1 MIQTADILTSL
12 LIIFLMCLLSA
23 FFSGM
28 EIAFTSANRLRM
40 EIDRKRG
47 GFVGRVIEL
56 FAAKP
61 GEYITT
67 MLVGNNIVLVIYS
80 MYMTQLIHLLA
91 GKMGITMADDSVV
104 VETLISTLVI
114 IFLGE
119 FTPKSI
125 FKMRP
130 NAFFRALV
138 LPVYAIYLI
147 LFPLSKLTTAIA
159 FGLLRLFGLKVKE
172 EHSIKNFGRIDLENL
187 VDESVENNEK
197 MQPNDIKIFQN
208 ALDFS
213 DLRVRDCMVPR
224 VDVEAVELD
233 TTIEELTQRF
243 IATGFSR
250 LFVWED
256 SIDNIVGYV
265 TTKSLFRKPQSIREI
280 LIPVRFVPETM
291 ETERLMGEMIRT
303 RQSVAVVIDEFGGT
317 AGVISLEDV
326 LEEIVGEIEDEH
338 DTPEMVEKVLKDNQ
352 WVLSCRLEVAYLN
365 ERYNLGLKESDE
377 YDTLAGY
384 IIAKYGSIPIVGT
397 LIESEGKEI
406 KILKS
411 TSSRVELAK
420 VRIL

>member
-1 MIQTADILTSL
+1 METLSSIVVIVVVSV
-12 LIIFLMCLLSA
+12 LLSA

-47 GFVGRVIEL
+47 GAVGRIIEL
-56 FAAKP
+56 FASKP

-80 MYMTQLIHLLA
+80 LYMTKLIHLVIPSLPEEA
-91 GKMGITMADDSVV
+91 VV
-104 VETLISTLVI
+104 AETFISTILI

-130 NAFFRALV
+130 NAFLKALI
-138 LPVYAIYLI
+138 LPVYLFYLI
-147 LFPLSKLTTAIA
+147 LFPIAKISTAIS
-159 FGLLRLFGLKVKE
+159 FGILRLVGLKVRD
-172 EHSIKNFGRIDLENL
+172 EHNIKSFGKIDLENL
-187 VDESVENNEK
+187 IDESAESEK
-197 MQPNDIKIFQN
+197 VQANDIKIFQN

-224 VDVEAVELD
+224 VDVEAVES
-233 TTIEELTQRF
+233 TITIEELTERF
-243 IATGFSR
+243 IETSFSR
-250 LFVWED
+250 LFVCQE

-265 TTKSLFRKPQSIREI
+265 TTKSLFRNPQSIKDI
-280 LIPVRFVPETM
+280 LIPVRYVPETM
-291 ETERLMGEMIRT
+291 ATEKLMGEMIRT
-303 RQSVAVVIDEFGGT
+303 KQSVAVVIDEFGGT
-317 AGVISLEDV
+317 AGIISLEDV

-338 DTPEMVEKVLKDNQ
+338 DEPEMVEKVLKDNQ
-352 WVLSCRLEVAYLN
+352 WVFSCRLEVAYLN
-365 ERYNLGLKESDE
+365 ERYQLGLSEEGE

-384 IIAKYGSIPIVGT
+384 IIDHYGSIPTVGT
-397 LIESEGKEI
+397 VIECEGKEI

-420 VRIL
+420 VRVL

>member
-1 MIQTADILTSL
+1 MDSL
-12 LIIFLMCLLSA
+12 LSIIVITIVSIVLSA

-40 EIDRKRG
+40 ELDRKRG
-47 GFVGRVIEL
+47 GLVGRILNL
-56 FAAKP
+56 FVSKP

-67 MLVGNNIVLVIYS
+67 LLVGNNIVLVIYS
-80 MYMTQLIHLLA
+80 TYMAKLIHFVA
-91 GKMGITMADDSVV
+91 AKMGVPMADDAVI
-104 VETLISTLVI
+104 VETLISTIVI
-114 IFLGE
+114 ILLGE

-130 NAFFRALV
+130 NAFLKALI
-138 LPVYAIYLI
+138 LPVYLFYLLLYPI
-147 LFPLSKLTTAIA
+147 AKLSTALS
-159 FGLLRLFGLKVKE
+159 FGILRLVGLKVKE
-172 EHSIKNFGRIDLENL
+172 EHNIKSFGKIDLENL
-187 VDESVENNEK
+187 IDESAESEQV
-197 MQPNDIKIFQN
+197 QANDIRIFQN

-224 VDVEAVELD
+224 VDVEAVEI
-233 TTIEELTQRF
+233 TTSIEKLTERF
-243 IATGFSR
+243 IETSFSR
-250 LFVWED
+250 LFVWEE

-265 TTKSLFRKPQSIREI
+265 TTKSLFRNPKSIKDI
-280 LIPVRFVPETM
+280 IMPVRYVPEAM
-291 ETERLMGEMIRT
+291 VTEKLMGEMIRS

-317 AGVISLEDV
+317 AGIISLEDV

-338 DTPEMVEKVLKDNQ
+338 DEPEMVEKVLKDNQ

-365 ERYNLGLKESDE
+365 ERYNLGLSEEGE

-384 IIAKYGSIPIVGT
+384 IIDRYGGIPAVGT
-397 LIESEGKEI
+397 IIESEGREI

>member
-1 MIQTADILTSL
+1 MGNL
-12 LIIFLMCLLSA
+12 LSVIVVTIVSVILSA

-47 GFVGRVIEL
+47 GFVGRIIEL
-56 FAAKP
+56 FVSKP

-80 MYMTQLIHLLA
+80 MYMTKLIHLLA
-91 GKMGITMADDSVV
+91 AKMGVPMAEDSVV
-104 VETLISTLVI
+104 IETIISTLVI
-114 IFLGE
+114 IFFGE

-138 LPVYAIYLI
+138 LPVYLIYLV

-159 FGLLRLFGLKVKE
+159 FALLRLFGLKVKE

-224 VDVEAVELD
+224 VDVEAVEID
-233 TTIEELTQRF
+233 TSIEELTRRF
-243 IATGFSR
+243 IDTNFSR
-250 LFVWED
+250 LFVWEE

-265 TTKSLFRKPQSIREI
+265 TTKSLFRRPQSIKEI
-280 LIPVRFVPETM
+280 LMPVRYVPEAM

-303 RQSVAVVIDEFGGT
+303 KQSVAVVIDEFGGT

-338 DTPEMVEKVLKDNQ
+338 DTPELVEKVLKDNQ

-384 IIAKYGSIPIVGT
+384 IIAKYGSIPTVGT
-397 LIESEGKEI
+397 SIESEGKEI

>member
-1 MIQTADILTSL
+1 MLSVV
-12 LIIFLMCLLSA
+12 IIVVVSVTLSA

-47 GFVGRVIEL
+47 GVVGRIIER
-56 FAAKP
+56 FASKP
-61 GEYITT
+61 GEFITT

-80 MYMTQLIHLLA
+80 MFMAKLIHLLA
-91 GKMGITMADDSVV
+91 GRMGIAMAEEAVV
-104 VETLISTLVI
+104 VETLISTLLI

-119 FTPKSI
+119 FTPKSL
-125 FKMRP
+125 FKVRP
-130 NAFFRALV
+130 NAFFRALI
-138 LPVYAIYLI
+138 LPVWLCYLI
-147 LFPLSKLTTAIA
+147 LYPIARFATALS
-159 FGLLRLFGLKVKE
+159 FGILRLVGLEVKE
-172 EHSIKNFGRIDLENL
+172 EHNIKSFGKIDLENL
-187 VDESVENNEK
+187 IDESAESEK
-197 MQPNDIKIFQN
+197 VQATELKIFQN

-224 VDVEAVELD
+224 VDVEAVEA
-233 TTIEELTQRF
+233 TISIEELTERF
-243 IATGFSR
+243 IETSFSR

-265 TTKSLFRKPQSIREI
+265 TTKSLFRNPKSIKEI
-280 LIPVRFVPETM
+280 LMPVRYVPETM
-291 ETERLMGEMIRT
+291 VTEKLMGEMIRSK
-303 RQSVAVVIDEFGGT
+303 QSVAVVIDEFGGT
-317 AGVISLEDV
+317 AGIISLEDV

-338 DTPEMVEKVLKDNQ
+338 DEPELVEKVLKDKQ
-352 WVLSCRLEVAYLN
+352 WVLSCRLEVGYLN
-365 ERYNLGLKESDE
+365 ERYGLGLSEEGE

-384 IIAKYGSIPIVGT
+384 IIDHYGGIPAVGT
-397 LIESEGKEI
+397 IIESEGREI

>member
-1 MIQTADILTSL
+1 MQSL
-12 LIIFLMCLLSA
+12 LSIIVIVVISTILSA

-40 EIDRKRG
+40 ELDRKRG
-47 GFVGRVIEL
+47 GTIGRIIERFVDR
-56 FAAKP
+56 P
-61 GEYITT
+61 GELITT
-67 MLVGNNIVLVIYS
+67 MLVGNNIVLVVYS
-80 MYMTQLIHLLA
+80 TFMAELIHLVA
-91 GKMGITMADDSVV
+91 ARMGIPMADDAVI
-104 VETLISTLVI
+104 VETLISTIVI

-130 NAFFRALV
+130 NAFFKAL
-138 LPVYAIYLI
+138 LIPIYLCYLLLYPI
-147 LFPLSKLTTAIA
+147 AKFATALS
-159 FGLLRLFGLKVKE
+159 FGILRLVGLKVKE
-172 EHSIKNFGRIDLENL
+172 EHNIKSFGKIDLENL
-187 VDESVENNEK
+187 IDESGESEQV
-197 MQPNDIKIFQN
+197 QANDLRIFQN

-224 VDVEAVELD
+224 VDVEAVEA
-233 TTIEELTQRF
+233 TVSIEELTERF
-243 IATGFSR
+243 IETNFSR
-250 LFVWED
+250 LFVWKG

-265 TTKSLFRKPQSIREI
+265 TTKSLFRNPKSVSEI
-280 LIPVRFVPETM
+280 LMPVRYVPETM
-291 ETERLMGEMIRT
+291 VTEKLMGEMIRS

-317 AGVISLEDV
+317 AGIISLEDV

-338 DTPEMVEKVLKDNQ
+338 DEPDMVEKVLKDKQ
-352 WVLSCRLEVAYLN
+352 WVLSCRLEVSYLN
-365 ERYNLGLKESDE
+365 ERYDLGLSESDA

-384 IIAKYGSIPIVGT
+384 IIEHYGGIPTVGT
-397 LIESEGKEI
+397 IVECEGKEI

>member
-1 MIQTADILTSL
+1 MESL
-12 LIIFLMCLLSA
+12 LSVIVIVVVSVVLSA

-40 EIDRKRG
+40 ELDRKRG
-47 GFVGRVIEL
+47 GVVGRIIEL

-67 MLVGNNIVLVIYS
+67 MLVGNNIVLVVYS
-80 MYMTQLIHLLA
+80 TFMAQLIHLLA
-91 GKMGITMADDSVV
+91 ARMGVEMSADSVI
-104 VETLISTLVI
+104 VETLISTIVI
-114 IFLGE
+114 ILLGE

-130 NAFFRALV
+130 NAFLKALI
-138 LPVYAIYLI
+138 LPVYLCYIL
-147 LFPLSKLTTAIA
+147 LFPIAKLATALS
-159 FGLLRLFGLKVKE
+159 FGILRLVGLKVRE
-172 EHSIKNFGRIDLENL
+172 EHNIKSFGKLDLENL
-187 VDESVENNEK
+187 IDESAENEK
-197 MQPNDIKIFQN
+197 AQANDLKIFQN

-224 VDVEAVELD
+224 VDVEAVEA
-233 TTIEELTQRF
+233 TISIEELTNRF
-243 IATGFSR
+243 LETNFSR
-250 LFVWED
+250 LFVWEE

-265 TTKSLFRKPQSIREI
+265 TTKSLFRKPSSISEI
-280 LIPVRFVPETM
+280 LMPVRYVPETM
-291 ETERLMGEMIRT
+291 LTEKLMGDMIRS

-317 AGVISLEDV
+317 AGIISLEDAI
-326 LEEIVGEIEDEH
+326 EEIVGEIEDEH
-338 DTPEMVEKVLKDNQ
+338 DEPELVEKVLKDKQ
-352 WVLSCRLEVAYLN
+352 WVLSCRLEVSYLN
-365 ERYNLGLKESDE
+365 ERYGLGLSEEGE

-384 IIAKYGSIPIVGT
+384 IIDKYGGIPTVGT
-397 LIESEGKEI
+397 TIESEGREI

>member
-1 MIQTADILTSL
+1 METLSSVVVIVVVSV
-12 LIIFLMCLLSA
+12 LLSA

-47 GFVGRVIEL
+47 GVVGRIIEL

-67 MLVGNNIVLVIYS
+67 MLVGNNIALVIYS
-80 MYMTQLIHLLA
+80 LYMTKLIHLIIPSLPQEA
-91 GKMGITMADDSVV
+91 VV
-104 VETLISTLVI
+104 VETLISTIVI

-130 NAFFRALV
+130 NAFFKALL
-138 LPVYAIYLI
+138 LPVYFFYLI
-147 LFPLSKLTTAIA
+147 LFPIAKISTAIS
-159 FGLLRLFGLKVKE
+159 FGILRLVGLKVRE
-172 EHSIKNFGRIDLENL
+172 EHNIKSFGKIDLENL
-187 VDESVENNEK
+187 IDESAESEK
-197 MQPNDIKIFQN
+197 VQANDIKIFQN

-224 VDVEAVELD
+224 VDVEAVEA
-233 TTIEELTQRF
+233 TVTIDELTQRF
-243 IATGFSR
+243 VETNFSR
-250 LFVWED
+250 LFVWEE

-265 TTKSLFRKPQSIREI
+265 TTKSLFRRPESIREI
-280 LIPVRFVPETM
+280 MMPVRYVPETM
-291 ETERLMGEMIRT
+291 ATEKLMGEMIRT
-303 RQSVAVVIDEFGGT
+303 KQSVAVVIDEFGGT
-317 AGVISLEDV
+317 AGIISLEDV

-338 DTPEMVEKVLKDNQ
+338 DEPEMVEKVLKDNQ
-352 WVLSCRLEVAYLN
+352 WVFSCRLEVAYLN
-365 ERYNLGLKESDE
+365 ERYQLGLSEEGE

-384 IIAKYGSIPIVGT
+384 IIDHYGSIPTVGT
-397 LIESEGKEI
+397 VIECEGKEI

-420 VRIL
+420 VKLL

>member
-1 MIQTADILTSL
+1 MSNL
-12 LIIFLMCLLSA
+12 LSVIVVTIVSVILSA

-47 GFVGRVIEL
+47 GFVGRIIEL
-56 FAAKP
+56 FVSKP

-80 MYMTQLIHLLA
+80 MYMTKLIHLLA
-91 GKMGITMADDSVV
+91 AKMGVPMAEDSVV
-104 VETLISTLVI
+104 IETIISTLVI
-114 IFLGE
+114 IFFGE

-138 LPVYAIYLI
+138 LPVYLIYLV

-159 FGLLRLFGLKVKE
+159 FALLRLFGLKVKE

-224 VDVEAVELD
+224 VDVEAVEID
-233 TTIEELTQRF
+233 TSIEELTRRF
-243 IATGFSR
+243 IDTNFSR
-250 LFVWED
+250 LFVWEE

-265 TTKSLFRKPQSIREI
+265 TTKSLIRRPQSIKEI
-280 LIPVRFVPETM
+280 LMPVRYVPEAM

-303 RQSVAVVIDEFGGT
+303 KQSVAVVIDEFGGT

-338 DTPEMVEKVLKDNQ
+338 DTPELVEKVLKDNQ

-384 IIAKYGSIPIVGT
+384 IIAKYGSIPTVGT
-397 LIESEGKEI
+397 SIESEGKEI

>member
-1 MIQTADILTSL
+1 MQSL
-12 LIIFLMCLLSA
+12 LSVVIIVVVSVTLSA

-47 GFVGRVIEL
+47 GVVGRIIER
-56 FAAKP
+56 FASKP
-61 GEYITT
+61 GEFITT

-80 MYMTQLIHLLA
+80 MFMTKLIHLLA
-91 GKMGITMADDSVV
+91 GRMGIPMAEEAVV
-104 VETLISTLVI
+104 VETIISTLLI

-119 FTPKSI
+119 FTPKSL
-125 FKMRP
+125 FKVRP
-130 NAFFRALV
+130 NAFFRALI
-138 LPVYAIYLI
+138 LPVWLCYLI
-147 LFPLSKLTTAIA
+147 LYPIARFATALS
-159 FGLLRLFGLKVKE
+159 FGILRLVGLEVKE
-172 EHSIKNFGRIDLENL
+172 EHNIKSFGKIDLENL
-187 VDESVENNEK
+187 IDESAESEK
-197 MQPNDIKIFQN
+197 VQATELKIFQN

-224 VDVEAVELD
+224 VDVEAVEA
-233 TTIEELTQRF
+233 TISIEELTERF
-243 IATGFSR
+243 IETSFSR

-265 TTKSLFRKPQSIREI
+265 TTKSLFRNPKSIKEI
-280 LIPVRFVPETM
+280 LMPVRYVPETM
-291 ETERLMGEMIRT
+291 VTEKLMGEMIRSK
-303 RQSVAVVIDEFGGT
+303 QSVAVVIDEFGGT
-317 AGVISLEDV
+317 AGIISLEDV

-365 ERYNLGLKESDE
+365 ERYDLGLKESDE

-384 IIAKYGSIPIVGT
+384 IIAKYGSIPTVGT

-411 TSSRVELAK
+411 TSSRIELAK

>member
-1 MIQTADILTSL
+1 MQSL
-12 LIIFLMCLLSA
+12 LSIIVIVVVSVTLSA

-47 GFVGRVIEL
+47 GLVGRIIER
-56 FAAKP
+56 FASKP
-61 GEYITT
+61 GEFITT

-80 MYMTQLIHLLA
+80 TFMAKLVHLLA
-91 GKMGITMADDSVV
+91 GKMGIAMAEDAVV
-104 VETLISTLVI
+104 VETIISTLII

-130 NAFFRALV
+130 NAFFRALSV
-138 LPVYAIYLI
+138 PVYLIYLI
-147 LFPLSKLTTAIA
+147 LFPVAKFATALS
-159 FGLLRLFGLKVKE
+159 FGIMRMVGLKVKE
-172 EHSIKNFGRIDLENL
+172 EHNIKSFGKIDLEHL
-187 VDESVENNEK
+187 IDESAESEK
-197 MQPNDIKIFQN
+197 VQTNDIKIFQN

-224 VDVEAVELD
+224 VDVEAVEA
-233 TTIEELTQRF
+233 TISIEELTERF
-243 IATGFSR
+243 IETSFSR

-265 TTKSLFRKPQSIREI
+265 TTKSLFRNPKNIREI
-280 LIPVRFVPETM
+280 LMPVRYVPEAM
-291 ETERLMGEMIRT
+291 LTEKLMGDMIRSK
-303 RQSVAVVIDEFGGT
+303 QSVAVVIDEFGGT
-317 AGVISLEDV
+317 AGIISLEDV

-338 DTPEMVEKVLKDNQ
+338 DEPEMVEKVLKDRQ

-365 ERYNLGLKESDE
+365 ERYGLGLSEEGE

-384 IIAKYGSIPIVGT
+384 IIDHYGGIPAVGT
-397 LIESEGKEI
+397 VIESEGREI

>member
-1 MIQTADILTSL
+1 MSNL
-12 LIIFLMCLLSA
+12 LSVIVVTIVSVILSA

-47 GFVGRVIEL
+47 GFVGRIIEL
-56 FAAKP
+56 FVSKP

-80 MYMTQLIHLLA
+80 MYMTKLIHLLA
-91 GKMGITMADDSVV
+91 AKMGVPMAEDSVV
-104 VETLISTLVI
+104 IETIISTLVI
-114 IFLGE
+114 IFFGE

-138 LPVYAIYLI
+138 LPVYLIYLV

-159 FGLLRLFGLKVKE
+159 FALLRLFGLKVKE
-172 EHSIKNFGRIDLENL
+172 EHNIKNFGRIDLENL

-224 VDVEAVELD
+224 VDVEAVEID
-233 TTIEELTQRF
+233 TSIEELTRRF
-243 IATGFSR
+243 IDTNFSR
-250 LFVWED
+250 LFVWGE

-265 TTKSLFRKPQSIREI
+265 TTKSLFRRPQSIKEI
-280 LIPVRFVPETM
+280 LMPVRYVPEAM

-303 RQSVAVVIDEFGGT
+303 KQSVAVVIDEFGGT

-338 DTPEMVEKVLKDNQ
+338 DTPELVEKVLKDNQ

-384 IIAKYGSIPIVGT
+384 IIAKYGSIPTVGT
-397 LIESEGKEI
+397 SIESEGKEI

>member
-1 MIQTADILTSL
+1 MSNL
-12 LIIFLMCLLSA
+12 LSVIVVTIVSVILSA

-47 GFVGRVIEL
+47 GFVGRIIEL
-56 FAAKP
+56 FVSKP

-80 MYMTQLIHLLA
+80 MYMTKLIHLLA
-91 GKMGITMADDSVV
+91 AKMGVPMAEDSVV
-104 VETLISTLVI
+104 IETIISTLVI
-114 IFLGE
+114 IFFGE

-138 LPVYAIYLI
+138 LPVYLIYLV

-159 FGLLRLFGLKVKE
+159 FALLRLFGLKVKE
-172 EHSIKNFGRIDLENL
+172 EHSIKNFGRIDLETL

-224 VDVEAVELD
+224 VDVEAVEID
-233 TTIEELTQRF
+233 TSIEELTRRF
-243 IATGFSR
+243 IDTNFSR
-250 LFVWED
+250 LFVWEE

-265 TTKSLFRKPQSIREI
+265 TTKSLFRRPQSIKEI
-280 LIPVRFVPETM
+280 LMPVRYVPEAM

-303 RQSVAVVIDEFGGT
+303 KQSVAVVIDEFGGT

-338 DTPEMVEKVLKDNQ
+338 DTPELVEKVLKDNQ

-384 IIAKYGSIPIVGT
+384 IIAKYGSIPTVGT
-397 LIESEGKEI
+397 SIESEGKEI

>member
-1 MIQTADILTSL
+1 MQTL
-12 LIIFLMCLLSA
+12 LSVIVIVVVSVTLSA

-47 GFVGRVIEL
+47 GVVGRIIER
-56 FAAKP
+56 FASAP
-61 GEYITT
+61 GEFITT

-80 MYMTQLIHLLA
+80 TSMAQLIHLLA
-91 GKMGITMADDSVV
+91 AKMGIPMAQDAVV

-119 FTPKSI
+119 FTPKSV

-130 NAFFRALV
+130 NAFFRALI
-138 LPVYAIYLI
+138 LPVYVCYLI
-147 LFPLSKLTTAIA
+147 LYPIAKFSTALS
-159 FGLLRLFGLKVKE
+159 FGILRLVGLKVKE
-172 EHSIKNFGRIDLENL
+172 EHNIKSFGKLDLENL
-187 VDESVENNEK
+187 IDESGECEK
-197 MQPNDIKIFQN
+197 MQTNEIKIFQN

-224 VDVEAVELD
+224 VDVEAVEA
-233 TTIEELTQRF
+233 TITIEELTERF
-243 IATGFSR
+243 IETSFSR
-250 LFVWED
+250 LFVWEE

-265 TTKSLFRKPQSIREI
+265 TTKSLFRNPKSIKEI
-280 LIPVRFVPETM
+280 LMPVRYVPETM
-291 ETERLMGEMIRT
+291 VTEKLMGDMIRSK
-303 RQSVAVVIDEFGGT
+303 QSVAVVIDEFGGT
-317 AGVISLEDV
+317 AGIISLEDV

-338 DTPEMVEKVLKDNQ
+338 DEPELVEKVLKDRQ

-365 ERYNLGLKESDE
+365 ERYDLGLSEEGE

-384 IIAKYGSIPIVGT
+384 IIDHYGGIPAVGT
-397 LIESEGKEI
+397 IIESEGKEI

>member
-1 MIQTADILTSL
+1 MDSLTSVVV
-12 LIIFLMCLLSA
+12 IAIVSVILSG

-47 GFVGRVIEL
+47 GLSGRILAL
-56 FAAKP
+56 FSDKP

-80 MYMTQLIHLLA
+80 LYMTKLIHLIIPSLPEEA
-91 GKMGITMADDSVV
+91 VAI
-104 VETLISTLVI
+104 ETLISTIVI

-130 NAFFRALV
+130 NAFLKGLI
-138 LPVYAIYLI
+138 LPVYIFYLLLYPI
-147 LFPLSKLTTAIA
+147 AKFSTAIS
-159 FGLLRLFGLKVKE
+159 FGILRLVGLKVKE
-172 EHSIKNFGRIDLENL
+172 EHSIKSFGKIDLESL
-187 VDESVENNEK
+187 IDESAESEK
-197 MQPNDIKIFQN
+197 VQANDIKIFQN

-224 VDVEAVELD
+224 VDVEAVEA
-233 TTIEELTQRF
+233 TISIEELTERF
-243 IATGFSR
+243 IETSFSR
-250 LFVWED
+250 LFVCEE

-265 TTKSLFRKPQSIREI
+265 TTKSLFRNPKSIKDI
-280 LIPVRFVPETM
+280 LIPVRYVPETM
-291 ETERLMGEMIRT
+291 VTEKLMGEMIRT
-303 RQSVAVVIDEFGGT
+303 KQSVAVVIDEFGGT
-317 AGVISLEDV
+317 AGIISLEDV

-338 DTPEMVEKVLKDNQ
+338 DEPEMVEKVLKDNQ
-352 WVLSCRLEVAYLN
+352 WVFSCRLEVAYLN
-365 ERYNLGLKESDE
+365 ERYQIGLSEEGE

-384 IIAKYGSIPIVGT
+384 IIDHYGSIPSVGT
-397 LIESEGKEI
+397 IIECEGKEI

>member
-1 MIQTADILTSL
+1 MQSL
-12 LIIFLMCLLSA
+12 LSIIVIVVVSTILSA

-40 EIDRKRG
+40 ELDRKRG
-47 GFVGRVIEL
+47 GTIGRIIERFVDR
-56 FAAKP
+56 P
-61 GEYITT
+61 GELITT
-67 MLVGNNIVLVIYS
+67 MLVGNNIVLVVYS
-80 MYMTQLIHLLA
+80 TFMAELIHLVA
-91 GKMGITMADDSVV
+91 ARMGIPMADDAVI
-104 VETLISTLVI
+104 VETLISTIVI

-130 NAFFRALV
+130 NAFFKAL
-138 LPVYAIYLI
+138 LIPIYLCYLLLYPI
-147 LFPLSKLTTAIA
+147 AKFATALS
-159 FGLLRLFGLKVKE
+159 FGILRLVGLKVKE
-172 EHSIKNFGRIDLENL
+172 EHNIKSFGKIDLENL
-187 VDESVENNEK
+187 IDESGESEQV
-197 MQPNDIKIFQN
+197 QANDLRIFQN

-224 VDVEAVELD
+224 VDVEAVEA
-233 TTIEELTQRF
+233 TVSIEELTERF
-243 IATGFSR
+243 IETNFSR
-250 LFVWED
+250 LFVWKG

-265 TTKSLFRKPQSIREI
+265 TTKSLFRNPKSVSEI
-280 LIPVRFVPETM
+280 LMPVRYVPETM
-291 ETERLMGEMIRT
+291 VTEKLMGEMIRS

-317 AGVISLEDV
+317 AGIISLEDV

-338 DTPEMVEKVLKDNQ
+338 DEPDMVEKVLKDKQ
-352 WVLSCRLEVAYLN
+352 WVLSCRLEVSYLN
-365 ERYNLGLKESDE
+365 ERYNLGLSESDA

-384 IIAKYGSIPIVGT
+384 IIEHYGGIPTVGT
-397 LIESEGKEI
+397 IVECEGKEI

>member
-1 MIQTADILTSL
+1 MESL
-12 LIIFLMCLLSA
+12 LSVIVIVVISIVLSA

-40 EIDRKRG
+40 ELDRKRG

-56 FAAKP
+56 FSSKP

-80 MYMTQLIHLLA
+80 TFMAKLIHLLA
-91 GKMGITMADDSVV
+91 ARMGIEMADEAVL
-104 VETLISTLVI
+104 VETLISTIVI
-114 IFLGE
+114 ILLGE
-119 FTPKSI
+119 FTPKTI
-125 FKMRP
+125 FRMRP
-130 NAFFRALV
+130 NSFLRALIF
-138 LPVYAIYLI
+138 PVYICYLLLYPI
-147 LFPLSKLTTAIA
+147 AKLSTALS
-159 FGLLRLFGLKVKE
+159 FGILRLVGLKVKD
-172 EHSIKNFGRIDLENL
+172 EHNIKSFGKIDLENL
-187 VDESVENNEK
+187 IDESSESEK
-197 MQPNDIKIFQN
+197 VQANDIKIFQN

-224 VDVEAVELD
+224 VDVEAVEAT
-233 TTIEELTQRF
+233 TTIEELTERF
-243 IATGFSR
+243 ISTNFSR
-250 LFVWED
+250 LFVWEE
-256 SIDNIVGYV
+256 SIDNIIGYV
-265 TTKSLFRKPQSIREI
+265 TTKSLFRNPKSISEI
-280 LIPVRFVPETM
+280 LMPVRYVPETM
-291 ETERLMGEMIRT
+291 LTEKLMGDMIRS

-317 AGVISLEDV
+317 AGIISLEDA

-338 DTPEMVEKVLKDNQ
+338 DEPEMVEKVLKDKQ
-352 WVLSCRLEVAYLN
+352 WVLSCRLEVSYLN
-365 ERYNLGLKESDE
+365 ERYGLGLSEEGE

-384 IIAKYGSIPIVGT
+384 IIDHYGGIPSVGT

>member
-1 MIQTADILTSL
+1 MSVIVIVVIS
-12 LIIFLMCLLSA
+12 IVLSA

-40 EIDRKRG
+40 ELDRKRG

-56 FAAKP
+56 FSSKP

-80 MYMTQLIHLLA
+80 TFMAKLIHLLA
-91 GKMGITMADDSVV
+91 SRMGIEMADEAVL
-104 VETLISTLVI
+104 VETLISTIVI
-114 IFLGE
+114 ILLGE

-125 FKMRP
+125 FRMRP
-130 NAFFRALV
+130 NSFLRALIF
-138 LPVYAIYLI
+138 PVYICYLLLYPI
-147 LFPLSKLTTAIA
+147 AKLSTALS
-159 FGLLRLFGLKVKE
+159 FGILRLVGLKVKD
-172 EHSIKNFGRIDLENL
+172 EHNIKSFGKIDLENL
-187 VDESVENNEK
+187 IDESSESEK
-197 MQPNDIKIFQN
+197 VQANDIKIFQN

-224 VDVEAVELD
+224 VDVEAVEAT
-233 TTIEELTQRF
+233 TTIEELTERF
-243 IATGFSR
+243 ISTNFSR
-250 LFVWED
+250 LFVWEE
-256 SIDNIVGYV
+256 SIDNIIGYV
-265 TTKSLFRKPQSIREI
+265 TTKSLFRNPKSISEI
-280 LIPVRFVPETM
+280 LMPVRYVPETM
-291 ETERLMGEMIRT
+291 LTEKLMGDMIRS

-317 AGVISLEDV
+317 AGIISLEDA

-338 DTPEMVEKVLKDNQ
+338 DEPEMVEKVLKDKQ
-352 WVLSCRLEVAYLN
+352 WVLSCRLEVSYLN
-365 ERYNLGLKESDE
+365 ERYGLGLSEEGE

-384 IIAKYGSIPIVGT
+384 IIDHYGGIPSVGT
-397 LIESEGKEI
+397 LIECEGKEI

>member
-1 MIQTADILTSL
+1 MHSL
-12 LIIFLMCLLSA
+12 LSVIVIVVISVTLSA

-47 GFVGRVIEL
+47 GVVGRIIER
-56 FAAKP
+56 FASKP
-61 GEYITT
+61 GEFITT
-67 MLVGNNIVLVIYS
+67 MLVGNNIVLVVYS
-80 MYMTQLIHLLA
+80 TFMAQLIHLVV
-91 GKMGITMADDSVV
+91 GKMGIQMAEDSVV

-119 FTPKSI
+119 FTPKSL

-130 NAFFRALV
+130 NAFFRALII
-138 LPVYAIYLI
+138 PVYLCYLV
-147 LFPLSKLTTAIA
+147 LFPIAKFATALS
-159 FGLLRLFGLKVKE
+159 FGIMRLVGLKVKE
-172 EHSIKNFGRIDLENL
+172 EHNIKSFGKIDLENL
-187 VDESVENNEK
+187 IDESAESEKVQANEL
-197 MQPNDIKIFQN
+197 KIFQN

-224 VDVEAVELD
+224 VDVEAVEA
-233 TTIEELTQRF
+233 TISIEELTERF
-243 IATGFSR
+243 IETSFSR

-265 TTKSLFRKPQSIREI
+265 TTKSLFRNPKSIKEI
-280 LIPVRFVPETM
+280 LIPVRYVPETM
-291 ETERLMGEMIRT
+291 VTEKLMGEMIRS

-317 AGVISLEDV
+317 AGIISLEDV

-338 DTPEMVEKVLKDNQ
+338 DEPELVEKVLKDKQ
-352 WVLSCRLEVAYLN
+352 WVLSCRLEVSYLN
-365 ERYNLGLKESDE
+365 ERYDLGLSEDGE

-384 IIAKYGSIPIVGT
+384 IIEHYGGIPAVGT
-397 LIESEGKEI
+397 VIESEGKEI

-411 TSSRVELAK
+411 SSSRVELAK
-420 VRIL
+420 VRVL

>member
-1 MIQTADILTSL
+1 MSNL
-12 LIIFLMCLLSA
+12 LSVIVVTIVSVILSA

-47 GFVGRVIEL
+47 GFVGRIIEL
-56 FAAKP
+56 FVSKP

-80 MYMTQLIHLLA
+80 MYMTKLIHLLA
-91 GKMGITMADDSVV
+91 AKMGVPMAEDSVV
-104 VETLISTLVI
+104 IETIISTLVI
-114 IFLGE
+114 IFFGE

-138 LPVYAIYLI
+138 LPVYLIYLI

-159 FGLLRLFGLKVKE
+159 FALLRLFGLKVKE

-224 VDVEAVELD
+224 VDVEAVEID
-233 TTIEELTQRF
+233 TSIEELTRRF
-243 IATGFSR
+243 IDTNFSR
-250 LFVWED
+250 LFVWEE

-265 TTKSLFRKPQSIREI
+265 TTKSLFRRPQSIKEI
-280 LIPVRFVPETM
+280 LMPVRYVPEAM

-303 RQSVAVVIDEFGGT
+303 KQSVAVVIDEFGGT

-338 DTPEMVEKVLKDNQ
+338 DTPELVEKVLKDNQ

-384 IIAKYGSIPIVGT
+384 IIAKYGSIPTVGT
-397 LIESEGKEI
+397 SIESEGKEI

>member
-1 MIQTADILTSL
+1 MQSL
-12 LIIFLMCLLSA
+12 LSVVIIVVVSVTLSA

-47 GFVGRVIEL
+47 GVVGRIIER
-56 FAAKP
+56 FASKP
-61 GEYITT
+61 GEFITT

-80 MYMTQLIHLLA
+80 MFMAKLIHLLA
-91 GKMGITMADDSVV
+91 GRMGIAMAEEAVV
-104 VETLISTLVI
+104 VETLISTLLI

-119 FTPKSI
+119 FTPKSL
-125 FKMRP
+125 FKVRP
-130 NAFFRALV
+130 NAFFRALI
-138 LPVYAIYLI
+138 LPVWLCYLI
-147 LFPLSKLTTAIA
+147 LYPIARFATALS
-159 FGLLRLFGLKVKE
+159 FGILRLVGLEVKE
-172 EHSIKNFGRIDLENL
+172 EHNIKSFGKIDLENL
-187 VDESVENNEK
+187 IDESAESEK
-197 MQPNDIKIFQN
+197 VQATELKIFQN

-224 VDVEAVELD
+224 VDVEAVEA
-233 TTIEELTQRF
+233 TISIEELTERF
-243 IATGFSR
+243 IETSFSR

-265 TTKSLFRKPQSIREI
+265 TTKSLFRNPKSIKEI
-280 LIPVRFVPETM
+280 LMPVRYVPETM
-291 ETERLMGEMIRT
+291 VTETLMGEMIRSK
-303 RQSVAVVIDEFGGT
+303 QSVAVVIDEFGGT
-317 AGVISLEDV
+317 AGIISLEDV

-338 DTPEMVEKVLKDNQ
+338 DEPELVEKVLKDKQ
-352 WVLSCRLEVAYLN
+352 WVLSCRLEVGYLN
-365 ERYNLGLKESDE
+365 ERYGLGLSEEGE

-384 IIAKYGSIPIVGT
+384 IIDHYGGIPAVGT
-397 LIESEGKEI
+397 IIESEGREI

>member
-1 MIQTADILTSL
+1 METLSSVVVIVVVSV
-12 LIIFLMCLLSA
+12 LLSA

-47 GFVGRVIEL
+47 GVVGRIIEL

-67 MLVGNNIVLVIYS
+67 MLVGNNIALVIYS
-80 MYMTQLIHLLA
+80 LYMTKLIHLIIPSLPQEA
-91 GKMGITMADDSVV
+91 VV
-104 VETLISTLVI
+104 VETLISTIVI

-130 NAFFRALV
+130 NAFFKALP
-138 LPVYAIYLI
+138 LPVYFFYLI
-147 LFPLSKLTTAIA
+147 LFPVAKISTAIS
-159 FGLLRLFGLKVKE
+159 FGILRLVGLKVRE
-172 EHSIKNFGRIDLENL
+172 EHNIKSFGKIDLENL
-187 VDESVENNEK
+187 IDESAESEK
-197 MQPNDIKIFQN
+197 VQANDIKIFQN

-224 VDVEAVELD
+224 VDVEAVES
-233 TTIEELTQRF
+233 TISIEELTERF
-243 IATGFSR
+243 IETSFSR
-250 LFVWED
+250 LFVCEE

-265 TTKSLFRKPQSIREI
+265 TTKSLFRNPQSIKEI
-280 LIPVRFVPETM
+280 LIPVRYVPETM
-291 ETERLMGEMIRT
+291 ATEKLMGEMIRT
-303 RQSVAVVIDEFGGT
+303 KQSVAVVIDEFGGT
-317 AGVISLEDV
+317 AGIISLEDV

-338 DTPEMVEKVLKDNQ
+338 DEPEMVEKVLKDNQ
-352 WVLSCRLEVAYLN
+352 WVFSCRLEVAYLN
-365 ERYNLGLKESDE
+365 ERYQLGLSEEGE

-384 IIAKYGSIPIVGT
+384 IIDHYGSIPTVGT
-397 LIESEGKEI
+397 VIECEGKEI

-420 VRIL
+420 VRVL

>member
-1 MIQTADILTSL
+1 MDSL
-12 LIIFLMCLLSA
+12 LSVIVIVVVSTTLSA

-47 GFVGRVIEL
+47 GVVGRIIER
-56 FAAKP
+56 FASKP
-61 GEYITT
+61 GEFITT

-80 MYMTQLIHLLA
+80 TFMAKLNHLLA
-91 GKMGITMADDSVV
+91 AKMGIPMAEDAVI

-119 FTPKSI
+119 FTPKSV

-130 NAFFRALV
+130 NAFFRALII
-138 LPVYAIYLI
+138 PVYLIYLI
-147 LFPLSKLTTAIA
+147 LFPIAKFSTALS
-159 FGLLRLFGLKVKE
+159 FGILRLVGLKVKE
-172 EHSIKNFGRIDLENL
+172 EHNIKSFGKIDLENL
-187 VDESVENNEK
+187 IDESAESEK
-197 MQPNDIKIFQN
+197 VQTNDIKIFQN

-224 VDVEAVELD
+224 VDVEAVEA
-233 TTIEELTQRF
+233 TITIEELTERF
-243 IATGFSR
+243 IETNFSR
-250 LFVWED
+250 LFVWEE

-265 TTKSLFRKPQSIREI
+265 TTKSLFKNPKSIKEI
-280 LIPVRFVPETM
+280 LMPVRYVPEAM
-291 ETERLMGEMIRT
+291 VTEKLMSEMIRSK
-303 RQSVAVVIDEFGGT
+303 QSVAVVIDEFGGT
-317 AGVISLEDV
+317 AGIISLEDV

-338 DTPEMVEKVLKDNQ
+338 DEPEMVEKVLKDKQ
-352 WVLSCRLEVAYLN
+352 WVFSCRLEVSYLN
-365 ERYNLGLKESDE
+365 ERYDLGLSEEGE

-384 IIAKYGSIPIVGT
+384 IIDHYGGIPAVGT
-397 LIESEGKEI
+397 VIESEGREI

>member
-1 MIQTADILTSL
+1 MVVSVT
-12 LIIFLMCLLSA
+12 LSA

-47 GFVGRVIEL
+47 GVVGRIIER
-56 FAAKP
+56 FASAP
-61 GEYITT
+61 GEFITT

-80 MYMTQLIHLLA
+80 TSMAQLIHLLA
-91 GKMGITMADDSVV
+91 AKMGIPMAQDAVV

-119 FTPKSI
+119 FTPKSV

-130 NAFFRALV
+130 NAFFRALI
-138 LPVYAIYLI
+138 LPVYVCYLI
-147 LFPLSKLTTAIA
+147 LYPIAKFSTALS
-159 FGLLRLFGLKVKE
+159 FGILRLVGLKVKE
-172 EHSIKNFGRIDLENL
+172 EHNIKSFGKLDLENL
-187 VDESVENNEK
+187 IDESGECEK
-197 MQPNDIKIFQN
+197 MQTNEIKIFQN

-224 VDVEAVELD
+224 VDVEAVEA
-233 TTIEELTQRF
+233 TITIEELTERF
-243 IATGFSR
+243 IETSFSR
-250 LFVWED
+250 LFVWEE

-265 TTKSLFRKPQSIREI
+265 TTKSLFRNPKSIKEI
-280 LIPVRFVPETM
+280 LMPVRYVPETM
-291 ETERLMGEMIRT
+291 VTEKLMGDMIRSK
-303 RQSVAVVIDEFGGT
+303 QSVAVVIDEFGGT
-317 AGVISLEDV
+317 AGIISLEDV

-338 DTPEMVEKVLKDNQ
+338 DEPELVEKVLKDRQ

-365 ERYNLGLKESDE
+365 ERYDLGLSEEGE

-384 IIAKYGSIPIVGT
+384 IIDHYGGIPAVGT
-397 LIESEGKEI
+397 IIESEGKEI

>member
-1 MIQTADILTSL
+1 MVIAIVSVILSG
-12 LIIFLMCLLSA
+12 

-47 GFVGRVIEL
+47 GLSGRILAL
-56 FAAKP
+56 FSDKP

-67 MLVGNNIVLVIYS
+67 MLVGNNIVLVVYS
-80 MYMTQLIHLLA
+80 LYMTKLLHLIIPSLPEDA
-91 GKMGITMADDSVV
+91 VAI
-104 VETLISTLVI
+104 ETLISTIVI

-130 NAFFRALV
+130 NAFLKAFI
-138 LPVYAIYLI
+138 LPVYIFYLLLYPI
-147 LFPLSKLTTAIA
+147 AKFSTAIS
-159 FGLLRLFGLKVKE
+159 FGILRLVGLKVKE
-172 EHSIKNFGRIDLENL
+172 EHSIKSFGKIDLESL
-187 VDESVENNEK
+187 IDESAESEK
-197 MQPNDIKIFQN
+197 VQANDIKIFQN

-224 VDVEAVELD
+224 VDVEAVEA
-233 TTIEELTQRF
+233 TISIEELTERF
-243 IATGFSR
+243 IETSFSR
-250 LFVWED
+250 LFVCEE

-265 TTKSLFRKPQSIREI
+265 TTKSLFRNPKSIKDI
-280 LIPVRFVPETM
+280 LIPVRYVPETM
-291 ETERLMGEMIRT
+291 VTEKLMGEMIRT
-303 RQSVAVVIDEFGGT
+303 KQSVAVVIDEFGGT
-317 AGVISLEDV
+317 AGIISLEDV

-338 DTPEMVEKVLKDNQ
+338 DEPEMVEKVLKDNQ

-365 ERYNLGLKESDE
+365 ERYQIGLSEEGE

-384 IIAKYGSIPIVGT
+384 IIDHYGSIPSVGT
-397 LIESEGKEI
+397 IIECEGKEI

>member
-1 MIQTADILTSL
+1 MQSL
-12 LIIFLMCLLSA
+12 LSVVIIVVVSVTLSA

-47 GFVGRVIEL
+47 GVVGRIIER
-56 FAAKP
+56 FASKP
-61 GEYITT
+61 GEFITT

-80 MYMTQLIHLLA
+80 MFMAKLIHLLA
-91 GKMGITMADDSVV
+91 GRMGIAMAEEAVV
-104 VETLISTLVI
+104 VETLISTLLI

-119 FTPKSI
+119 FTPKSL
-125 FKMRP
+125 FKVRP
-130 NAFFRALV
+130 NAFFRALI
-138 LPVYAIYLI
+138 LPVWLCYLI
-147 LFPLSKLTTAIA
+147 LYPIARFATALS
-159 FGLLRLFGLKVKE
+159 FGILRLVGLEVKE
-172 EHSIKNFGRIDLENL
+172 EHNIKSFGKIDLENL
-187 VDESVENNEK
+187 IDESAESEK
-197 MQPNDIKIFQN
+197 VQATELKIFQN

-224 VDVEAVELD
+224 VDVEAVEA
-233 TTIEELTQRF
+233 TISIEELTERF
-243 IATGFSR
+243 IETSFSR

-265 TTKSLFRKPQSIREI
+265 TTKSLFRNPKSIKEI
-280 LIPVRFVPETM
+280 LMPVRYVPETM
-291 ETERLMGEMIRT
+291 VTEKLMGEMIRSK
-303 RQSVAVVIDEFGGT
+303 QSVAVVIDEFGGT
-317 AGVISLEDV
+317 AGIISLEDV

-338 DTPEMVEKVLKDNQ
+338 DEPELVEKVLKDKQ
-352 WVLSCRLEVAYLN
+352 WVLSCRLEVGYLN
-365 ERYNLGLKESDE
+365 ERYGLGLSEEGE

-384 IIAKYGSIPIVGT
+384 IIDHYGGIPAVGT
-397 LIESEGKEI
+397 IIESEGKEI

>member
-1 MIQTADILTSL
+1 MDSL
-12 LIIFLMCLLSA
+12 LSVIVITVVSVVLSA

-47 GFVGRVIEL
+47 GIVGRIIDL

-80 MYMTQLIHLLA
+80 MYMAKLIHLLA
-91 GKMGITMADDSVV
+91 AKMGVPMADDSVV
-104 VETLISTLVI
+104 IETIISTLII
-114 IFLGE
+114 IFFGE
-119 FTPKSI
+119 FTPKSL

-130 NAFFRALV
+130 NAIFRAMV
-138 LPVYAIYLI
+138 LPVYVIYLL
-147 LFPLSKLTTAIA
+147 LFPLAKLTTLLA
-159 FGLLRLFGLKVKE
+159 FALLRLFGLKVKE
-172 EHSIKNFGRIDLENL
+172 EHNIKSFGKVDLENL
-187 VDESVENNEK
+187 IDESVESGERV
-197 MQPNDIKIFQN
+197 PANDIKIFQN

-224 VDVEAVELD
+224 VDVEAVEVD
-233 TTIEELTQRF
+233 TTIEELTRRF
-243 IATGFSR
+243 IDTNFSR
-250 LFVWED
+250 LFVWEE

-265 TTKSLFRKPQSIREI
+265 TTKSLFRKPQSISEI
-280 LIPVRFVPETM
+280 LMPVRYVPETM

-338 DTPEMVEKVLKDNQ
+338 DTPELVEKVLGDGS

-365 ERYNLGLKESDE
+365 ERYGVGLSENDD
-377 YDTLAGY
+377 YDTLGGY
-384 IIAKYGSIPIVGT
+384 IITKYGSIPTVGT
-397 LIESEGKEI
+397 IIESEGKEI

-411 TSSRVELAK
+411 TSSRVELVK
-420 VRIL
+420 VKVL

>member
-1 MIQTADILTSL
+1 MSVIVIVVIS
-12 LIIFLMCLLSA
+12 IVLSA

-40 EIDRKRG
+40 ELDRKRG

-56 FAAKP
+56 FSSKP

-67 MLVGNNIVLVIYS
+67 MLVGNNIVLVVYS
-80 MYMTQLIHLLA
+80 TFMAKLIHLLA
-91 GKMGITMADDSVV
+91 SRMGIEMADEAVL
-104 VETLISTLVI
+104 VETLISTIVI
-114 IFLGE
+114 ILLGE

-125 FKMRP
+125 FRMRP
-130 NAFFRALV
+130 NSFLRALIF
-138 LPVYAIYLI
+138 PVYICYLLLYPI
-147 LFPLSKLTTAIA
+147 AKLSTALS
-159 FGLLRLFGLKVKE
+159 FGILRLVGLKVKD
-172 EHSIKNFGRIDLENL
+172 EHNIKSFGKIDLENL
-187 VDESVENNEK
+187 IDESSESEK
-197 MQPNDIKIFQN
+197 VQANDIKIFQN

-224 VDVEAVELD
+224 VDVEAVEAT
-233 TTIEELTQRF
+233 TTIEELTERF
-243 IATGFSR
+243 ISTNFSR
-250 LFVWED
+250 LFVWEE
-256 SIDNIVGYV
+256 SIDNIIGYV
-265 TTKSLFRKPQSIREI
+265 TTKSLFRNPKSISEI
-280 LIPVRFVPETM
+280 LMPVRYVPETM
-291 ETERLMGEMIRT
+291 LTEKLMGDMIRS

-317 AGVISLEDV
+317 AGIISLEDA

-338 DTPEMVEKVLKDNQ
+338 DEPEMVEKVLKDKQ
-352 WVLSCRLEVAYLN
+352 WVLSCRLEVSYLN
-365 ERYNLGLKESDE
+365 ERYGLGLSEEGE

-384 IIAKYGSIPIVGT
+384 IIDHYGGIPSVGT

>member
-1 MIQTADILTSL
+1 MQSL
-12 LIIFLMCLLSA
+12 LSIIVIVVVSTILSA

-40 EIDRKRG
+40 ELDRKRG
-47 GFVGRVIEL
+47 GTIGRIIERFVDR
-56 FAAKP
+56 P
-61 GEYITT
+61 GELITT
-67 MLVGNNIVLVIYS
+67 MLVGNNIVLVVYS
-80 MYMTQLIHLLA
+80 TFMAELIHLVA
-91 GKMGITMADDSVV
+91 ARMGIPMADDAVI
-104 VETLISTLVI
+104 VETLISTIVI

-130 NAFFRALV
+130 NAFFKAL
-138 LPVYAIYLI
+138 LIPIYLCYLLLYPI
-147 LFPLSKLTTAIA
+147 AKFATALS
-159 FGLLRLFGLKVKE
+159 FGILRLVGLKVKE
-172 EHSIKNFGRIDLENL
+172 EHNIKSFGKIDLENL
-187 VDESVENNEK
+187 IDESGESEQV
-197 MQPNDIKIFQN
+197 QANDLRIFQN

-224 VDVEAVELD
+224 VDVEAVEA
-233 TTIEELTQRF
+233 TVSIEELTERF
-243 IATGFSR
+243 IETNFSR
-250 LFVWED
+250 LFVWKG

-265 TTKSLFRKPQSIREI
+265 TTKSLFRNPKSVSEI
-280 LIPVRFVPETM
+280 LMPVRYVPETM
-291 ETERLMGEMIRT
+291 VTEKLMGEMIRS

-317 AGVISLEDV
+317 AGIISLEDV

-338 DTPEMVEKVLKDNQ
+338 DEPDMVEKVLKDKQ
-352 WVLSCRLEVAYLN
+352 WVLSCRLEVSYLN
-365 ERYNLGLKESDE
+365 ERYDLGLSESDA

-384 IIAKYGSIPIVGT
+384 IIEHYGGIPTVGT
-397 LIESEGKEI
+397 IVECEGKEI